1 MTCLVAVSRKFLP
14 LTLFIAA
21 MFLIVNQSLDAQPP
35 GHQRERFERLVPGF
49 ELKNETMFQAIGR
62 FYEATGIVVSVE
74 KPLDSGENIQP
85 DREFS
90 SKIAGGRPQ
99 TVLDEICAL
108 DPQYTWSRDD
118 DMVNIYPASTRVDA
132 SYVFNRQL
140 PTFRMAEVEDAA
152 TAAIQAV
159 RQSSGVPTQL
169 LVMEAGD
176 YTFEKPWTVSFTGL
190 TVRQAMNRIAV
201 HLCGTCGWQL
211 TGARATPTVIFYRR
225 LTSSPLK

>member
-1 MTCLVAVSRKFLP
+1 MTCLIAISRKLLP
-14 LTLFIAA
+14 LTLFITV
-21 MFLIVNQSLDAQPP
+21 MFLIVNQSLDAQSS
-35 GHQRERFERLVPGF
+35 GHQRDRFERLVPGF

-62 FYEATGIVVSVE
+62 LYEATGIVVSVE
-74 KPLDSGENIQP
+74 KTLDSGGSIQP
-85 DREFS
+85 DRQFS

-118 DMVNIYPASTRVDA
+118 DMVNIYPASTRADT
-132 SYVFNRQL
+132 SYVFNRRL
-140 PTFRMAEVEDAA
+140 PAFRMAEVEDAA

-159 RQSSGVPTQL
+159 RQSSGAPAQL

-176 YTFEKPWTVSFTGL
+176 YTFEKPWTANFTGL
-190 TVRQAMNRIAV
+190 TVRQAMNRIAE
-201 HLCGTCGWQL
+201 HLCSTCGWQL

-225 LTSSPLK
+225 LTSSP